1 MPMSRSEPLTS
12 RNLDEVVEF
21 FHRSN
26 PFAQKTW
33 GWDSGRFID
42 WRWGSNTLREAT
54 SPGWFSKNCRVF
66 RHDGLIRAVF
76 VAEYGHEDVCVI
88 TGGEDPEVVR
98 VVLDWLDES
107 RVGSGIGISFEFSD
121 TAEWLRGVFR
131 AAGLRERAG
140 TGNEWEYDLGRLP
153 GSLRVP
159 EGFTIE
165 SLTDDRSEDR
175 AGIAECVR
183 TAFNATHDVQAALRS
198 LEENPMFRPDLSVF
212 ARSPDGRI
220 AAYCRGTVNP
230 INGVC
235 SIDPVCCHPDY
246 QRMGLSKAVVQ
257 SCFLRQ
263 AALGGRYC
271 YIGSASEPAPSTFLY
286 RSLGPT
292 TKTVDCTWSRP

>member
-1 MPMSRSEPLTS
+1 MLCSEPLTS
-12 RNLDEVVEF
+12 RNLDEVIEF

-66 RHDGLIRAVF
+66 RHDGLIRAALVS
-76 VAEYGHEDVCVI
+76 EYGHEDVCVI
-88 TGGEDPEVVR
+88 TGGEDPEAVR

-107 RVGSGIGISFEFSD
+107 RVGSGIGFSFEFSD
-121 TAEWLRGVFR
+121 TAEWLRDVFR
-131 AAGLRERAG
+131 TAGLRERAG
-140 TGNEWEYDLGRLP
+140 TGHEWEYDLGRLP
-153 GSLRVP
+153 DSLRIP

-198 LEENPMFRPDLSVF
+198 LEENPMFHPDLSVF

-235 SIDPVCCHPDY
+235 GIDPVCCHPDY

-257 SCFLRQ
+257 SCFLAQ
-263 AALGGRYC
+263 GALGGRFC

-292 TKTVDCTWSRP
+292 ARTFACTWSRP

>member
-1 MPMSRSEPLTS
+1 M
-12 RNLDEVVEF
+12 
-21 FHRSN
+21 
-26 PFAQKTW
+26 
-33 GWDSGRFID
+33 
-42 WRWGSNTLREAT
+42 
-54 SPGWFSKNCRVF
+54 
-66 RHDGLIRAVF
+66 
-76 VAEYGHEDVCVI
+76 
-88 TGGEDPEVVR
+88 R

-121 TAEWLRGVFR
+121 TAEWLRDVFR
-131 AAGLRERAG
+131 AAGLRERAD
-140 TGNEWEYDLGRLP
+140 TGHEWEYDLSRLP
-153 GSLRVP
+153 DSLRIP
-159 EGFTIE
+159 EGFSIE
-165 SLTDDRSEDR
+165 SLTDDRSEAR

-235 SIDPVCCHPDY
+235 GIDPVCCDPDY
-246 QRMGLSKAVVQ
+246 QRMGLSKAIVQ

-263 AALGGRYC
+263 GALGGRFC

-292 TKTVDCTWSRP
+292 ARTVDCTWSRP